1 MHVAAAAPRWISIE
15 DVEETELERERAI
28 LTEQARES
36 GKPEEIIGKMVDGR
50 LRKYFEETVFLED
63 IDAGAVVEV
72 MPIDY
77 GFRPVRGKL
86 LAARFDEIV
95 VSRNDSDLGTVFV
108 HFPRIG
114 FQVRRV
120 S

>member
-1 MHVAAAAPRWISIE
+1 MSAFGHG
-15 DVEETELERERAI
+15 DYLEIDGPSALAE
-28 LTEQARES
+28 ARES
-36 GKPEEIIGKMVDGR
+36 EPD
-50 LRKYFEETVFLED
+50 YFEETVFLED

-77 GFRPVRGKL
+77 GFHPVRGKL

-95 VSRNDSDLGTVFV
+95 VSRNNPDIGKVFV